1 MKNREHKG
9 IRWKIILLFIL
20 SIVASIITVFIL
32 LLFAF
37 NSANYPIPRKILKG
51 LDMTIG
57 RAPIVVVTGL
67 ILFIM
72 FFFIF
77 TQKRIRYLEDI
88 NMVLKKIAQGNLEAK
103 IPIESNDELGQLAEN
118 INFMAEQLK
127 TSIEEERK
135 AEKMKNELITNVSHD
150 LRTPLTSIIGYLGLV
165 ANDNYKDEL
174 TLRYYVDIA
183 YSKSLT
189 LKKLI
194 DELFEFTKISYGG
207 IKLNLEKI
215 DLGQLLEQLVEEFVP
230 ILNEAEMEYRLTS
243 SKEKLFIEGDG
254 SLLVRVFENLL
265 SNAIRYGKEGKY
277 VDINIKSEKDKA
289 VISIINYGETISEM
303 DLPYIFDRFYKVDKS
318 RSQDREGTGL
328 GLAIAKNIIELHGGE
343 IAVYSK
349 NGRTEFQVKL

>member
-1 MKNREHKG
+1 
-9 IRWKIILLFIL
+9 
-20 SIVASIITVFIL
+20 
-32 LLFAF
+32 
-37 NSANYPIPRKILKG
+37 
-51 LDMTIG
+51 
-57 RAPIVVVTGL
+57 
-67 ILFIM
+67 
-72 FFFIF
+72 
-77 TQKRIRYLEDI
+77 
-88 NMVLKKIAQGNLEAK
+88 MVLKKIAQGNLEAK

-118 INFMAEQLK
+118 INFMTEQLK
-127 TSIEEERK
+127 NSIEEERK

-230 ILNEAEMEYRLTS
+230 ILNESEMEYRLTS